1 MALTV
6 EELQIVLS
14 CDATTA
20 QNVLKSMEATVKA
33 YTDKFQKYFDKM
45 GSKNGPK
52 DLASDVKAIEK
63 TIGPVKKALGDIQR
77 NEYKVGKMLSTEEMA
92 SQIAKNC
99 AKATAE
105 TKAYFAKSEAE
116 YQKIVNDVADNNQ
129 LIGLGAQMRG
139 MLEDATGGI
148 ESMPEV
154 LKYQVDQAAQ
164 SIKRL
169 SEEYAKSVASSGEN
183 SKGSLAIKK
192 KLEAAIVTADKL
204 YQKLLKLQTVSQE
217 GGGAVVPGGQ
227 LDGGDLEDT
236 SSKLST
242 ILSKA
247 SSVGHAI
254 KKAFNHTILGK
265 FLNRL
270 RTVMMRMAA
279 MALIRGVING
289 TRQGL
294 EQLAKVSESSAKAMN
309 TIKAAGGSIK
319 MALGAAVMP
328 IVKALAPV
336 FVRLAGA
343 ISSAS
348 NALARFFAVVT
359 GQSTYTAVSFS
370 DSLDDVSDSATGA
383 GKAVKG
389 ALADFDELIVIGKQ
403 AGGGGGGSTGVEE
416 TLSTAADLDAVS
428 ALGTRIRNAI
438 ERGDWR
444 GVGDA
449 IADKF
454 NQAIANWDAAATA
467 QKIST
472 AIKNALDVALGL
484 IEGIDFA
491 QLGTKLYEFF
501 RDFDYT
507 GIAEK
512 IAEGIGA
519 ALGSIGQFLYGILK
533 GVFDDVIKSFN
544 EASFDEDGEFD
555 LSGMINWFING
566 ANNLMSMLN
575 PVKFATDHI
584 VGPLLDGFVAALTNG
599 EVTDFSDTLMDN
611 IEILG
616 TKIEGALGIALEWVK
631 AFGRSVVDTGSLM
644 WENLKSVFGIGWEYL
659 VAYGK
664 TVGDLASSVWETV
677 KAVFGIAWEYMEAF
691 GKTVYDLVST
701 IWQKVTSVFGIGSE
715 YISALFTSIS
725 EYITANGTIL
735 VASAQ
740 KLANSIKIAILE
752 KIQEIVSEFANGPV
766 GSVLEFIG
774 IKLSGAVDSLGT
786 SIDAAKQKNA
796 ELDASIKAAQDRA
809 SEGINIDANVDH
821 EKVDQYKKTIDT
833 PWNLSID
840 GNVNHEK
847 VDQYKET
854 LKTPWNLS
862 IDGNVNHDKVDQYKQ
877 TLNKPWDVGINARVD
892 DEKVNQYKDQ
902 LKTPWKSFIQPEVDD
917 KVVDAYKSALKTP
930 WAAMIGVTLKEGTD
944 KVLDTVKGA
953 FDSVKDKT
961 GTVTVNKAG
970 NAKPKD
976 LDKLATAYG
985 KFKDDSTKNGTVNLT
1000 SSGDL
1005 LKTVG
1010 ETLLL
1015 ATITNLWSNLKAGT
1029 KKLKVDL
1036 DVDKTAADFVSGWNK
1051 MSDKTVRFAISVDEE
1066 MKAKWN
1072 YLGKKWNNSPL
1083 ATAYG
1088 RLPLFAKGG
1097 IVYGP
1102 TPALVGEYAGA
1113 SSNPEVIAPLSSL
1126 VKLLT
1131 KANAQTG
1138 GTSSEEEMRLMREQN
1153 AILRQLLA
1161 KKVEITPSVQLGQVI
1176 DRSQKLYART

>member
-20 QNVLKSMEATVKA
+20 QNVLRSMEATVKA
-33 YTDKFQKYFDKM
+33 YTDKFQKYFDRV
-45 GSKNGPK
+45 GSK
-52 DLASDVKAIEK
+52 K
-63 TIGPVKKALGDIQR
+63 TVAPIQKALGDIQR
-77 NEYKVGKMLSTEEMA
+77 SEYKVGKMLTTEQMA

-105 TKAYFAKSEAE
+105 TKEYFARSEAE
-116 YQKIVNDVADNNQ
+116 YQKIVNKVADDNR

-148 ESMPEV
+148 ANMPEV
-154 LKYQVDQAAQ
+154 LKYQVEQATQA
-164 SIKRL
+164 IRRL
-169 SEEYAKSVASSGEN
+169 SDEYAKSVASSGEN
-183 SKGSLAIKK
+183 SKGSLAIQK
-192 KLEAAIVTADKL
+192 KLEKAIVTADRL
-204 YQKLLKLQTVSQE
+204 YQKLLKLQTANQE
-217 GGGAVVPGGQ
+217 SGEAVAPGGTVDSGD
-227 LDGGDLEDT
+227 LDGT
-236 SSKLST
+236 SSKLSV

-247 SSVGHAI
+247 SAVGHAI

-359 GQSTYTAVSFS
+359 GQSTYTAVNFS
-370 DSLDDVSDSATGA
+370 DNLDDVASSATGA

-403 AGGGGGGSTGVEE
+403 AGGGGGSSGVGE

-428 ALGTRIRNAI
+428 ELGTRIRNAI

-467 QKIST
+467 RKIST

-491 QLGTKLYEFF
+491 KLGTKLYEFF
-501 RDFDYT
+501 RDFDYI

-533 GVFDDVIKSFN
+533 GVFDDVIKSFK
-544 EASFDEDGEFD
+544 EASFDENGEFD
-555 LSGMINWFING
+555 LSGMIDWFING
-566 ANNLMSMLN
+566 ATNLMSMLN

-616 TKIEGALGIALEWVK
+616 TKINGALGIALEWVK
-631 AFGRSVVDTGSLM
+631 AFGKSVVDAGSTM
-644 WENLKSVFGIGWEYL
+644 WNKLQSVFGIGWEYL
-659 VAYGK
+659 VAFGK
-664 TVGDLASSVWETV
+664 TVGDLASSVWNTV
-677 KAVFGIAWEYMEAF
+677 KAVFGIASEYMGGFFKAIADY
-691 GKTVYDLVST
+691 VVS
-701 IWQKVTSVFGIGSE
+701 
-715 YISALFTSIS
+715 
-725 EYITANGTIL
+725 NGTVLID
-735 VASAQ
+735 SAK
-740 KLANSIKIAILE
+740 KLANNIKIAILE
-752 KIQEIVSEFANGPV
+752 KLKEMVTDIANGPV
-766 GSVLEFIG
+766 GKVLDLIG
-774 IKLSGAVDSLGT
+774 VNLSGAVTSLGN
-786 SIDAAKQKNA
+786 SIDAAKKKNQ
-796 ELDASIKAAQDRA
+796 ELDKSIQAAQQTA
-809 SEGINIDANVDH
+809 ANGLNIDANVDH
-821 EKVDQYKKTIDT
+821 EKVDEYKKTLAT
-833 PWNLSID
+833 PWDLSID
-840 GNVNHEK
+840 GN
-847 VDQYKET
+847 
-854 LKTPWNLS
+854 L
-862 IDGNVNHDKVDQYKQ
+862 NHDKVDQYKQ
-877 TLNKPWDVGINARVD
+877 TLNTPWDVGIAANVD
-892 DEKVNQYKDQ
+892 QTKVTEYKKQ
-902 LKTPWKSFIQPEVDD
+902 LETPWKNFIKPDVNAET
-917 KVVDAYKSALKTP
+917 VDAYKSALKTP
-930 WAAMIGVTLKEGTD
+930 WGAQIGVTLQTGTEA
-944 KVLDTVKGA
+944 VINTVKGA
-953 FDSVKDKT
+953 FDAVKDKT

-976 LDKLATAYG
+976 LDKLATSYG
-985 KFKDDSTKNGTVNLT
+985 KFKDDSTKNGTLVLN
-1000 SSGDL
+1000 SG
-1005 LKTVG
+1005 G
-1010 ETLLL
+1010 NLL
-1015 ATITNLWSNLKAGT
+1015 AMVNNALYLAVVSSLWAGISAGT
-1029 KKLKVDL
+1029 KKLKLEVDI
-1036 DVDKTAADFVSGWNK
+1036 DKAIVDFVKGWNEMGNK
-1051 MSDKTVRFAISVDEE
+1051 SIKFTFNVEEAMKTR
-1066 MKAKWN
+1066 WN
-1072 YLGKKWNNSPL
+1072 TLVEIWNKSPL
-1083 ATAYG
+1083 RSQYG
-1088 RLPLFAKGG
+1088 RLVGLAKGG
-1097 IVYGP
+1097 IAYGP

-1153 AILRQLLA
+1153 SILRQLLA